1 MPDENELEELTNKFL
16 DDMITM
22 KGVDFSGR
30 KAESS
35 KVMGIMAECGKSDC
49 VSGKNIC
56 ET

>member
-30 KAESS
+30 KAEQV
-35 KVMGIMAECGKSDC
+35 KELGIVVECCESGC
-49 VSGKNIC
+49 VSGKDIC
-56 ET
+56 ES